1 MDSSASP
8 RPTTTT
14 TRTPTPTR
22 SARVAIADDDDA
34 DARPR
39 DSARA
44 PRPTTPT
51 TRRAMDAKIA
61 AVSEEVRALRDM
73 VRRLERATPR
83 DDARRHPDVSRASL
97 ATTTTARLSN
107 GSARERRRARDAED
121 DETAVDARFR
131 ARCRAHVAK
140 ESSSISIDDE
150 STSLDAVTRQFT
162 LGVVRRLPEDV

>member
-1 MDSSASP
+1 MNSSASS

-14 TRTPTPTR
+14 TQTPPTT
-22 SARVAIADDDDA
+22 SARVATERDDD

-61 AVSEEVRALRDM
+61 AVSEEVRALREM

-140 ESSSISIDDE
+140 ESSSIDDA
-150 STSLDAVTRQFT
+150 SMSLDAVTRQFT

>member
-1 MDSSASP
+1 
-8 RPTTTT
+8 
-14 TRTPTPTR
+14 
-22 SARVAIADDDDA
+22 
-34 DARPR
+34 
-39 DSARA
+39 
-44 PRPTTPT
+44 
-51 TRRAMDAKIA
+51 MDAKIA
-61 AVSEEVRALRDM
+61 AVSEEVRALREM

-83 DDARRHPDVSRASL
+83 DDARRHPDVSRARL

-140 ESSSISIDDE
+140 ESSSIDDE

>member
-1 MDSSASP
+1 MD
-8 RPTTTT
+8 
-14 TRTPTPTR
+14 
-22 SARVAIADDDDA
+22 ARVAIADDDDA

-140 ESSSISIDDE
+140 ESSSIDDE

>member
-1 MDSSASP
+1 
-8 RPTTTT
+8 
-14 TRTPTPTR
+14 
-22 SARVAIADDDDA
+22 
-34 DARPR
+34 
-39 DSARA
+39 
-44 PRPTTPT
+44 
-51 TRRAMDAKIA
+51 MDAKIA

-97 ATTTTARLSN
+97 ATTTTTTARLSN
-107 GSARERRRARDAED
+107 GSQRERRRASAPKTT
-121 DETAVDARFR
+121 TAVPTRGFR

-140 ESSSISIDDE
+140 ESSSIDDE

>member
-1 MDSSASP
+1 
-8 RPTTTT
+8 
-14 TRTPTPTR
+14 
-22 SARVAIADDDDA
+22 
-34 DARPR
+34 
-39 DSARA
+39 
-44 PRPTTPT
+44 
-51 TRRAMDAKIA
+51 MDAKIA

-107 GSARERRRARDAED
+107 GSARARHLARDDAED

-140 ESSSISIDDE
+140 ESSSIDDE

>member
-1 MDSSASP
+1 MD
-8 RPTTTT
+8 
-14 TRTPTPTR
+14 
-22 SARVAIADDDDA
+22 ARVAIADDADE

-61 AVSEEVRALRDM
+61 AVSEEVRALREM

-97 ATTTTARLSN
+97 ATTTTTTARLSN

-140 ESSSISIDDE
+140 DSSSIDDE
-150 STSLDAVTRQFT
+150 SMSLDAVTRQFI

>member
-1 MDSSASP
+1 MNSSASS

-14 TRTPTPTR
+14 TQTPPTT
-22 SARVAIADDDDA
+22 SARVATERDDD

-140 ESSSISIDDE
+140 ESSSIDDE